1 MKADLVL
8 EDWPCSQNLPA
19 FDLQSQP
26 QSIFLLGAQSSI
38 SEISEISEKG
48 NGGLIL
54 SVGATKTE
62 TSRLVR
68 PH

>member
-38 SEISEISEKG
+38 SEISEKG